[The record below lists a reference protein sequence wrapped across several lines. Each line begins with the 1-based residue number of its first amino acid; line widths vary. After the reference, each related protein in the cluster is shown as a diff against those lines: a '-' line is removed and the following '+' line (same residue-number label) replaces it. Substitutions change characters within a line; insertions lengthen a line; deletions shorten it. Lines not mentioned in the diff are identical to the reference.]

1 MAIGARLQL
10 LVGNAWKDRAMK
22 ACFFLAAAFLLMNW
36 LLYAWKLSAFIGKAE
51 PIPVHYSILVGIDKL
66 LPWYWT
72 LISPVLATGAFF
84 LDGFLVLR
92 LWNRPQRPLA
102 ILLGSWTA
110 FLLGLF
116 FVSTF
121 LIVLLNVG
129 V

>member
-1 MAIGARLQL
+1 MAIGTRIKL
-10 LVGNAWKDRAMK
+10 LVGNAWKDPAMK
-22 ACFFLAAAFLLMNW
+22 AWFFPAALFLLLNW
-36 LLYAWKLSAFIGKAE
+36 ALYAWKLSSFIGKVE

-72 LISPVLATGAFF
+72 LTSPLLATGAFF

-92 LWNRPQRPLA
+92 LWHRPQRALA
-102 ILLGSWTA
+102 TLLGGWTA